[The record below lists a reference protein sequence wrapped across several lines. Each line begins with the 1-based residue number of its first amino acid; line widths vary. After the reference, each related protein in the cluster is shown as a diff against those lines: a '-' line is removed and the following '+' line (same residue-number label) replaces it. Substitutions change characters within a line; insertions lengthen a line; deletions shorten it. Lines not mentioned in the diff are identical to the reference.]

1 MFSSLKNKPF
11 LKKAVFFKK
20 AAILTLALFLSA
32 GLLFTS
38 CSSNEDS
45 VNTGFIPSGNWTDAY
60 GGGYK
65 ISNPSFEYYTADSEW
80 EGVKYPGESIKGS
93 IKEAVDFS
101 QNAGVLIVQ
110 ITKSSTDGQAGK
122 FIGVYYKDYTTSHV
136 FLANAID
143 ASYALILKNTLDE
156 AKSTFN
162 AGNAGTHVS
171 MWGSGY
177 NK

>member
-11 LKKAVFFKK
+11 LKKGAFFKK
-20 AAILTLALFLSA
+20 AAFLTLALFLSA

-38 CSSNEDS
+38 CDSNEDS

-80 EGVKYPGESIKGS
+80 EGVKYPGENIKGK
-93 IKEAVDFS
+93 IREAVDFS
-101 QNAGVLIVQ
+101 QGAGVLIVEV
-110 ITKSSTDGQAGK
+110 TTSSTVGQAGK
-122 FIGVYYKDYTTSHV
+122 FIGVYYKDSTASHV

-143 ASYALILKNTLDE
+143 ASYALILKNTLAE
-156 AKSTFN
+156 AKNTFN
-162 AGNAGTHVS
+162 VDNVGTHVT